1 MFIGLQM
8 SARSDADPEMH
19 LQAAAEPNL
28 SRGHNADLP
37 AASQLPN
44 AATVLHQMLHQ
55 PRWFAAGPVKGD
67 AAEAEPADDAEA
79 VVKAETVAK
88 DPRDEEIAQQ
98 AEQVGTISS
107 MGECQ
112 QDCELLGQASGRHQQ
127 RLNAGRACK
136 PAGDST
142 KTCTALHRLLYP
154 AAAGY

>member
-8 SARSDADPEMH
+8 SARSDADAELH

-28 SRGHNADLP
+28 SIRHNADLP
-37 AASQLPN
+37 DASQLPN

>member
-1 MFIGLQM
+1 M

-67 AAEAEPADDAEA
+67 AAEAESADDAEA
-79 VVKAETVAK
+79 EVKAETVAK

-107 MGECQ
+107 M
-112 QDCELLGQASGRHQQ
+112 
-127 RLNAGRACK
+127 
-136 PAGDST
+136 
-142 KTCTALHRLLYP
+142 
-154 AAAGY
+154 